1 MIVKNYMTDF
11 KYKSAEVLIFMLV
24 KSIPKILKPKND
36 WPTINLTNSLFHS
49 YGVMYNKYYPSGA
62 IEEERD
68 FIFNLKNN
76 VWAFTLNIGNNKSDI
91 YLALKQRLEKKE
103 IYGKDH
109 PSIEHVVFHEIG
121 HQFYYSNGIN
131 LNMFDSEQMADI
143 YANACMLNLYIKNKC
158 FRGYYNDFSER
169 SLKIL
174 EEFKSKRV
182 KTKDLLP
189 IAEIICRKYGVI

>member
-11 KYKSAEVLIFMLV
+11 KHKSAEVLIFMLV
-24 KSIPKILKPKND
+24 KSIPKILKPKNG

-68 FIFNLKNN
+68 FLFNLKNN
-76 VWAFTLNIGNNKSDI
+76 VWAFTVNIGNNKSDI

-103 IYGKDH
+103 IYGKDY

-121 HQFYYSNGIN
+121 HQFYYSHGIN

-158 FRGYYNDFSER
+158 FSGYYNDFSER

-189 IAEIICRKYGVI
+189 IAEIIWRKYGVI